1 MVLLVIFTSIVVNF
15 ASVRLMFLMEKVWMN
30 IAMSMVNCK
39 VTVQQFLMK
48 AHCSIV
54 RFAAAGDG
62 NFFLSIES

>member
-1 MVLLVIFTSIVVNF
+1 
-15 ASVRLMFLMEKVWMN
+15 MN